1 MTGHRDDSATGDETV
16 RRATEQDH
24 LGAMRVLDGAVLE
37 IDADTVRRRIDAGTV
52 LVADDDNRIVGAL
65 VAIPRDDGAHVE
77 AIAVR
82 QRRRARGIGSRLVD
96 AASERWT
103 PLTAAFDP
111 GVKPFYDDL
120 GFDCEKDGERFWG
133 VLE

>member
-1 MTGHRDDSATGDETV
+1 MGDAIV
-16 RRATEQDH
+16 RRATERDH
-24 LGAMRVLDGAVLE
+24 LGVVRVLDGAILE
-37 IDADTVRRRIDAGTV
+37 TDADTVQRRIDAGTV
-52 LVADDDNRIVGAL
+52 LVADDDRVVGAL
-65 VAIPRDDGAHVE
+65 VAIPRTDDGRDDGAHVE

-82 QRRRARGIGSRLVD
+82 QRRRAQGIGSLLVD
-96 AASERWT
+96 AAAQRWA

-120 GFDCEKDGERFWG
+120 GFDCEKEGERFWG